1 MMKSYFFRLLLQQ
14 IYEKNDKMAKKKKV
28 KNEKSSANSLSGVL
42 GFKDIFLNERL
53 KFIFGLV
60 LFGLAIYMMFAF
72 ISYFSTGAAD
82 QSLIEDPRE
91 GTKTMSLPTHAAV
104 WAPTS
109 HGISSS
115 AASDCR
121 LF

>member
-28 KNEKSSANSLSGVL
+28 KSEKSSANSLSGVL

-91 GTKTMSLPTHAAV
+91 ER
-104 WAPTS
+104 
-109 HGISSS
+109 
-115 AASDCR
+115 C
-121 LF
+121 